1 MPINDVF
8 KKIYGVIK
16 DTFVEV
22 CLRDQ
27 KKNNS
32 KRSAPLRPWMTPELV
47 KRTKRKFYLWK
58 VYKNHLKP
66 ERHHRFKENRNIFK
80 LATRSIQTDYSSRK
94 FSECGRDI
102 KKNMDYYKFRC

>member
-1 MPINDVF
+1 MPMNDVSEKF
-8 KKIYGVIK
+8 YGMIK
-16 DTFVEV
+16 DTFVEI

-27 KKNNS
+27 KKS
-32 KRSAPLRPWMTPELV
+32 DSLRSAPLCPWMTPGLV
-47 KRTKRKFYLWK
+47 KCANREAYLWK

-102 KKNMDYYKFRC
+102 KKKPGLL